1 MHVTGQS
8 GQTGAGEMDM
18 ERMLR
23 EYGDG
28 LLRMC
33 YLYLKDRS
41 LAEDALQETML
52 RAYQARASFEGRAS
66 EKTYLTAIAA
76 NVCRNM
82 LKSAWLRRF
91 AGSKPLESLP
101 APDSPGAGDFTVTR
115 AVMALPDRLREAVV
129 LYYDRGMKLREIAQ
143 ALDISVST
151 VSARLERAK
160 KRLRAQLKE
169 WYFDE

>member
-1 MHVTGQS
+1 MRVTGQS

-91 AGSKPLESLP
+91 AGSKPAGVPARSGQPRGRGFYGDARGNGPARQAQGGGGAVLLP
-101 APDSPGAGDFTVTR
+101 GNEAARDRPGPGYIGFHRFRPAGKGKKAAAR
-115 AVMALPDRLREAVV
+115 PAEGVV
-129 LYYDRGMKLREIAQ
+129 FR
-143 ALDISVST
+143 
-151 VSARLERAK
+151 
-160 KRLRAQLKE
+160 
-169 WYFDE
+169 